1 MKLPLHLSLQLTAL
15 ILHLALGLPPSLPAK
30 PLLLVKPPFS
40 ASPIKIQ
47 LTLKIVP
54 PSLPP
59 LRPQLSHRNRWS
71 LYVRARRNLCVLIRS
86 RMVKDEEL
94 KVCQRIEPQCKKI
107 SLVFGYSKIL
117 YISYNDLST
126 PFPFPLPSLLRLFSR
141 SLLRVFSSLPI
152 SSILL
157 VLTLCKLLGS
167 SSSSLLFCFLNS
179 SS

>member
-1 MKLPLHLSLQLTAL
+1 MKLPLHLFLQLAAL
-15 ILHLALGLPPSLPAK
+15 ILHLALGLPASLPAK

-40 ASPIKIQ
+40 PSPPIKIQ
-47 LTLKIVP
+47 LTLKTVP

-59 LRPQLSHRNRWS
+59 LRLQLSHRNRWS
-71 LYVRARRNLCVLIRS
+71 LYVRARRNLCVLIQS
-86 RMVKDEEL
+86 RMVKDEDL
-94 KVCQRIEPQCKKI
+94 KVCQRIEPRCKKI

-126 PFPFPLPSLLRLFSR
+126 PFPFPSLLRLFSR
-141 SLLRVFSSLPI
+141 SLLRAFSNLPI

-157 VLTLCKLLGS
+157 VLTLCKLFG

-179 SS
+179 TS